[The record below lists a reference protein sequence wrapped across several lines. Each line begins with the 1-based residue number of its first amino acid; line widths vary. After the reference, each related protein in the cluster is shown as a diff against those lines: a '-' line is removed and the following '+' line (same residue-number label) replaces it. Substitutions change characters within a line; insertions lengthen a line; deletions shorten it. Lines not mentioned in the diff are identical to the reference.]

1 MGAGSTPGAVAA
13 FTTGRSGGKGRF
25 VTQPPPP
32 LPPRRVPYPAVS
44 TNTSST
50 GGENVYTA
58 EAVHLLSEAQ
68 LAADVL
74 LASLAS
80 YR

>member
-1 MGAGSTPGAVAA
+1 M
-13 FTTGRSGGKGRF
+13 
-25 VTQPPPP
+25 
-32 LPPRRVPYPAVS
+32 
-44 TNTSST
+44 
-50 GGENVYTA
+50 YTA

-80 YR
+80 YRCGAPACSGARRSGMFCVGRSLAVAICWMQRLGRRQQRS